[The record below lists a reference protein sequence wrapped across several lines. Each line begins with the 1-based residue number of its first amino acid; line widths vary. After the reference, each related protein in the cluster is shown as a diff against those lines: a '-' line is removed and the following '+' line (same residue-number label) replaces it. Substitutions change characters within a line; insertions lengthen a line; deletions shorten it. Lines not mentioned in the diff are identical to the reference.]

1 MPFINVKT
9 NTSINKENELKIKSD
24 LGEAIKLI
32 GKSESWLMINF
43 EDNQKMYFKGSN
55 DDKMAFVEV
64 DLYGAASRSAYNSM
78 TEAITEILNKE
89 LLIQPD
95 KIYVKY
101 SEVENWGFNGRN
113 F

>member
-9 NTSINKENELKIKSD
+9 NTSINKECELKIKSK

-43 EDNQKMYFKGSN
+43 EDEQKMYFKGDNSA
-55 DDKMAFVEV
+55 KIAFVQI
-64 DLYGAASRSAYNSM
+64 DLYGSASRNSYNEM
-78 TEAITEILNKE
+78 TKEVTYILGE
-89 LLIQPD
+89 VLSIMPD
-95 KIYVKY
+95 KVYVKY
-101 SEVENWGFNGRN
+101 SEVENWGYNGNN